1 MKKVLISIFSAF
13 VVVIMSLGVSTVFGA
28 YDPGE
33 APPGGLTHPTF
44 SGVNLQGNMDVLG
57 KIGNSDTGIVQIDG
71 DFDVVN
77 GTIFSSL
84 GNGVTIEDAIIE
96 GLDAWGISSYPEAN
110 LLELTE
116 ETHFTGPLI
125 LNSVGTDNPLAG
137 EISSVDG
144 QDVIINGP
152 LMISGNGVGESSAIK
167 SDESPLLFETDVKF
181 TGTTDVTPGGAA
193 GIRLG
198 TGSNWLGIDNNEMAS
213 YGSPLL
219 LQYDANQSTQ
229 IGSSSKPSNTTVYGA
244 FAVGS
249 NSKPFDA
256 DVYGGLEVGDD
267 MTVLG
272 DSYVGTSQTPSDLRV
287 YGQTKLTDDVQI
299 GNASTQD
306 GLATVFGDLNVYGE
320 VEAGNLAIS
329 DKFYRSRSDK
339 LSVTSKKTLS
349 YSQSATGAHNQYCP
363 TGVVVACNIKPY
375 SNSLNLQYYEGMGA
389 YTDSKLTHC
398 QGRMYNSSTST
409 VYVYVEAVCFDP
421 EG

>member
-306 GLATVFGDLNVYGE
+306 GLATVFGDLNVYGDLT
-320 VEAGNLAIS
+320 AGNLAIS
-329 DKFYRSRSDK
+329 DKFYRSRGDK
-339 LSVTSKKTLS
+339 LAVPKGKTLS
-349 YSQSATGAHNQYCP
+349 ASYTETKDYNQYCP
-363 TGVVVACNIKPY
+363 TGVVVACNIKPH
-375 SNSLNLQYYEGMGA
+375 SNSSSLQYYEGLSA
-389 YTDSKLTHC
+389 YTDVNLKYC
-398 QGRMYNSSTST
+398 QGKMYNSSST
-409 VYVYVEAVCFDP
+409 TLYVYVEAICFDP
-421 EG
+421 AL